1 MAFSTD
7 RDPSDAAAV
16 LGLTELAG
24 EPRIERILVGHA
36 LRGVQIQVL
45 LRLLLAAFAVAAVA
59 LEPPA
64 SGALACAVIVG
75 VYAVWCV
82 VSTMVARR
90 AGLFVVQY
98 AWLAVFV
105 DLLALTALTVIAS
118 RSDQISWTADVLVN
132 GFAVV
137 PMIAAT
143 GLRPRV
149 CAAVVIPTV
158 IVYSGTNIVARS
170 SYGEPWDLIVL
181 RTLVMATL
189 AGAAYLVCALQ
200 RSRVETIGTLAA
212 QRMRLLD
219 EVLLV
224 ENRERE
230 NLAEALHD
238 GALQYVLG
246 ARQELNLIRD
256 TTDHASVE
264 RIEVALRESAR
275 LLRSTL
281 VELHPAVLKGSGLAA
296 ALGHVSAS
304 MEQRGG
310 FTVELDT
317 VGWPDGLRTEADDLL
332 FATARELLTNVVKH
346 ARASRVQLSLEAD
359 GSLTRL
365 VVVDDGV
372 GIDESRVAQVSDGH
386 IGLTSRRVR
395 IESAGGTLTIH
406 TPANGGTVAIAEI
419 PIVST
424 STTAS

>member
-24 EPRIERILVGHA
+24 ERRIERILIEHA

-45 LRLLLAAFAVAAVA
+45 LRVLLAAFAIAAVA

-64 SGALACAVIVG
+64 SGAVACGVIVG
-75 VYAVWCV
+75 MYGVWCA
-82 VSTMVARR
+82 VSTAIARR
-90 AGLFVVQY
+90 AGLFVLRY

-105 DLLALTALTVIAS
+105 DLVALTALTVIAS

-143 GLRPRV
+143 GLRPRI

-158 IVYSGTNIVARS
+158 IVYSGSNIVARS

-181 RTLVMATL
+181 RTMVMATL
-189 AGAAYLVCALQ
+189 AGAAYLVCVLQ

-212 QRMRLLD
+212 HRTRLLD

-230 NLAEALHD
+230 TLAESLHD

-246 ARQELNLIRD
+246 ARQELDLIRE
-256 TTDHASVE
+256 TTDNESVE

-281 VELHPAVLKGSGLAA
+281 VELHPAVLEGSGLAA
-296 ALGHVSAS
+296 ALGHISAS

-310 FTVELDT
+310 FTTELDT
-317 VGWPDGLRTEADDLL
+317 VGWPDGLRTEVDDLL

-346 ARASRVQLSLEAD
+346 ARATRVQVSLEAD
-359 GSLTRL
+359 GALARL

-372 GIDESRVAQVSDGH
+372 GIDEARSAPVSAGH

-395 IESAGGTLTIH
+395 IESAGGVLTVR
-406 TPANGGTVAIAEI
+406 TPARGGTVAIAEI
-419 PIVST
+419 PIADPAVSH
-424 STTAS
+424 S